1 MLNNSTKGLHA
12 HNWLQAANE
21 LEATGDTYVLVTVLG
36 TSGSTPRASGTKMV
50 ISENNIYATIGG
62 GHLEFK
68 AIEHARKLIQQG
80 QTCQAVENFQL
91 GASLGQ
97 CCGGAVVVL
106 FEVFVNDKMD
116 LDIYGAGHVAQ
127 ALIPI
132 LAQLPI
138 RIRWI
143 DSRADLFPAQVPD
156 NVKKIVDEQPV
167 DQVKSAKK
175 DNAFLILT
183 HNHQLD
189 FELCQCILK
198 RQDALWMGV
207 IGSETKAKRF
217 QYRLSQRGFSQQQI
231 EQMICPVGLKE
242 VTGKLPIELAISISG
257 QLIELYQSKQT
268 KQSNQQGA
276 QWTSLT
282 NNLIHFSTEK
292 IKAAG

>member
-1 MLNNSTKGLHA
+1 MLNSSNQGLHA

-21 LEATGDTYVLVTVLG
+21 LEANGETYVLVTVLG

-68 AIEHARKLIQQG
+68 AIEHARELLKQG

-97 CCGGAVVVL
+97 CCGGTVVVL
-106 FEVFVNDKMD
+106 FEVFVNDKMY

-143 DSRADLFPAQVPD
+143 DSRADLFPPAVPD
-156 NVKKIVDEQPV
+156 NVQKIVDEQPV

-175 DNAFLILT
+175 GNAFLILT

-189 FELCQCILK
+189 FELCQSILK
-198 RQDALWMGV
+198 RDDALWMGV
-207 IGSETKAKRF
+207 IGSDTKAKRF
-217 QYRLSQRGFSQQQI
+217 QYRLSQRGFSAQQI

-242 VTGKLPIELAISISG
+242 VTGKLPMEVAIAISG
-257 QLIELYQSKQT
+257 QLVELYQSKQT
-268 KQSNQQGA
+268 KQPNQQGA
-276 QWTSLT
+276 QWKSLPS
-282 NNLIHFSTEK
+282 IVDYAS
-292 IKAAG
+292 